1 MPHGYMRHPPVR
13 RVPWVTSKKRLEDM
27 SWDVHDLGAHS
38 EEDLGGLVLREEV
51 REVVDGVD
59 VWDDDFPFLDHFAD
73 VEVAARDV
81 LRALVELRV
90 VGEVVRRL
98 VVAVQRCGRE
108 WGVLEFGELRA
119 VVDDVL
125 GGLGGGDDLSVGGG
139 GSDALLR
146 LGAVGDD
153 RGLPRDEP
161 AGGGAQ
167 DVPVRVEVQLW
178 CTIKKPG
185 QNGLP

>member
-13 RVPWVTSKKRLEDM
+13 RVPWVTSKKCLEDT

-51 REVVDGVD
+51 REVVDGAHVR
-59 VWDDDFPFLDHFAD
+59 DDDLSFLDDFAD

-98 VVAVQRCGRE
+98 VVAVQQCGRE
-108 WGVLEFGELRA
+108 RRVLEFGELRA

-125 GGLGGGDDLSVGGG
+125 GGLGAGLSYYR
-139 GSDALLR
+139 SH
-146 LGAVGDD
+146 
-153 RGLPRDEP
+153 
-161 AGGGAQ
+161 
-167 DVPVRVEVQLW
+167 
-178 CTIKKPG
+178 TKH
-185 QNGLP
+185 

>member
-13 RVPWVTSKKRLEDM
+13 RVPWVTSKKCLEDT

-51 REVVDGVD
+51 REVVDGAHVR
-59 VWDDDFPFLDHFAD
+59 DDDLSFLDDFAD

-98 VVAVQRCGRE
+98 VVAVQ
-108 WGVLEFGELRA
+108 
-119 VVDDVL
+119 
-125 GGLGGGDDLSVGGG
+125 
-139 GSDALLR
+139 
-146 LGAVGDD
+146 
-153 RGLPRDEP
+153 
-161 AGGGAQ
+161 Q
-167 DVPVRVEVQLW
+167 
-178 CTIKKPG
+178 
-185 QNGLP
+185 